1 MSVAPIPREDA
12 ADVAEHTAGLGKAG
26 EAPTLR
32 RPGAVKAVA
41 VGQFALKQIQPALL
55 DELYVSD
62 GLTLEEAADMEGE
75 VRNAELRR
83 KLQCLAISLG
93 EPSPHSVGLGGPE
106 REGCT
111 GSADRA
117 PATDHLG
124 ALLTLPPL
132 SAALVG
138 R

>member
-1 MSVAPIPREDA
+1 MPREDA
-12 ADVAEHTAGLGKAG
+12 ADVAEHTAGLGEAG

-32 RPGAVKAVA
+32 RPGAVKVVA
-41 VGQFALKQIQPALL
+41 VGQFAPKPIQPALL

-62 GLTLEEAADMEGE
+62 GLTLEEAAGMEGE
-75 VRNAELRR
+75 VHNAELRR
-83 KLQCLAISLG
+83 KLHCIAVSLS
-93 EPSPHSVGLGGPE
+93 EPSPHSVGLGGPK

-117 PATDHLG
+117 PTTDHLG
-124 ALLTLPPL
+124 TLLTLPPL
-132 SAALVG
+132 SSALVG